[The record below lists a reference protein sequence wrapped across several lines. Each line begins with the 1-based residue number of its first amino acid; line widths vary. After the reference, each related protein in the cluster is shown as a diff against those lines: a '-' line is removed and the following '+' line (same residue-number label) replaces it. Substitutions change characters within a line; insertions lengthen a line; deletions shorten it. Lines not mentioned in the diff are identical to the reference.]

1 RQWRRKRNRAAGR
14 CRGTDAEMDCC
25 ERPAGLFRFARRLGL
40 VRDRRTGG
48 REARMPRSGPAAAH
62 AAPAATRVRPR
73 IESMPPLGMIS
84 GRVGSQ
90 ASGLSAYGWQ
100 APAWDRPV
108 MSRPPPAP
116 EAPAAMSLLRPLT
129 SASQDE

>member
-1 RQWRRKRNRAAGR
+1 
-14 CRGTDAEMDCC
+14 
-25 ERPAGLFRFARRLGL
+25 
-40 VRDRRTGG
+40 
-48 REARMPRSGPAAAH
+48 MPRSGPAAAH

-129 SASQDE
+129 RASQDEEGRPAGRAALPVQIGRAACRERAAQE

>member
-1 RQWRRKRNRAAGR
+1 
-14 CRGTDAEMDCC
+14 
-25 ERPAGLFRFARRLGL
+25 
-40 VRDRRTGG
+40 
-48 REARMPRSGPAAAH
+48 MPRAGPAAAH

-73 IESMPPLGMIS
+73 IERMPPLGMIS

-108 MSRPPPAP
+108 MSRPPTAP
-116 EAPAAMSLLRPLT
+116 EAPAAWSRLRT
-129 SASQDE
+129 WTRAVQAEGVSSAGGAALPVPVPGEVARGGYR